1 MTVSTGFGKTPRNSK
16 RGAASKVVARNERST
31 DMLLQR
37 QHADLTKTLEHG
49 GVSENSVPLNPMVND
64 HYPY

>member
-37 QHADLTKTLEHG
+37 QDADLTKTLEHRRSSSSTTTTT
-49 GVSENSVPLNPMVND
+49 VR
-64 HYPY
+64 